1 MITSH
6 DVAKLAKVS
15 QTTVSRAFR
24 DDCYIHPE
32 TRKKVLEAAEK
43 LGYFPNYSAKSLKKK
58 QSKIIGLLLSNY
70 NNKFYTK
77 ITQSVESHMTDN
89 GYRLMLTFSD
99 EKPDK
104 ERKYLESFISS
115 RIDGLIFIP
124 VSRKNEDLVK
134 AMAGFDIKVL
144 QFTRNLYDYLDTF
157 FIDDEFGTYM
167 ATKYLLNMGHSRILI
182 IESEVN
188 RESSLK
194 IAGYRRAMEEAGA
207 ECVPGCV
214 LYLDT
219 DADTSLI
226 AYAASDLRPT
236 AVISSSSMFTL
247 SALKACQCLNLK
259 IPDDIS
265 FISYDDNEWLDFMH
279 IDAVAHPM
287 DEIGENISDFL
298 LEMINSKDDPETHAP
313 VVRMIKPHLVV
324 RNSVKRLTAP
334 S

>member
-32 TRKKVLEAAEK
+32 TRKKVLEAANK
-43 LGYFPNYSAKSLKKK
+43 LGYFPNYSAKCLKKK

-70 NNKFYTK
+70 NNKFYTT
-77 ITQSVESHMTDN
+77 ITQSIENHMNEN

-115 RIDGLIFIP
+115 RVDGIIYMP
-124 VSRKNEDLVK
+124 VSRSNEDLVK
-134 AMAGFDIKVL
+134 ATAQFDIKVL
-144 QFTRNLYDYLDTF
+144 QFTRNLYDYLDAF
-157 FIDDEFGTYM
+157 FIDDELGAYM
-167 ATKYLLNMGHSRILI
+167 ATRYLINMGHRQILI

-188 RESSLK
+188 RGASLK
-194 IAGYRRAMEEAGA
+194 VKGYQRAFAEAGM
-207 ECVPGCV
+207 ELNSGSI
-214 LYLDT
+214 LYLN
-219 DADTSLI
+219 ADVDSTSSI
-226 AYAASDLRPT
+226 AYSASDLRST
-236 AVISSSSMFTL
+236 AIISSSSMFTL
-247 SALKACQCLNLK
+247 SALKACQCLNLR

-279 IDAVAHPM
+279 IDSVAHPM
-287 DEIGENISDFL
+287 DEIGEMISDFL
-298 LEMINSKDDPETHAP
+298 LNMINSKESADEHKPIIK
-313 VVRMIKPHLVV
+313 MIKPHLVV
-324 RNSVKRLTAP
+324 RNSVKRILL
-334 S
+334 